1 MSTQT
6 HASQKKNPNRIRL
19 RADDRAMA
27 ILCYGIVGL
36 FSFYVW
42 FRSGMCLYIRLNRTA
57 CI

>member
-6 HASQKKNPNRIRL
+6 QASQKKNPNRIRL

-36 FSFYVW
+36 FSF
-42 FRSGMCLYIRLNRTA
+42 FMSGSVLVCA
-57 CI
+57 CIFV

>member
-6 HASQKKNPNRIRL
+6 QASQKKNPNRIRL

-36 FSFYVW
+36 FSFL
-42 FRSGMCLYIRLNRTA
+42 CLVPFWYIRLNRTA